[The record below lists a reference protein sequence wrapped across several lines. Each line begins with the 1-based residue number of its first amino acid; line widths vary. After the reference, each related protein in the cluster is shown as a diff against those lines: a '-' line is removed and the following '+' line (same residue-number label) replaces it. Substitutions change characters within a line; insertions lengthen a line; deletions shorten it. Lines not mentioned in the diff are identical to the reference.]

1 MNMEITYIGH
11 SCFKL
16 KGKNLTVVID
26 PYDPAKLAYKLPKL
40 EAAALLLSHHHFDH
54 DYVQGV
60 TGYKLLVDGPGE
72 YETNEVFIYG
82 IPTFH
87 DNKEGAERGKNTI
100 YLIEMGVENSIKKE
114 EKLKI
119 SSKSDLPE
127 DTEIVI
133 LTPQH

>member
-1 MNMEITYIGH
+1 MEITYIGH

-26 PYDPAKLAYKLPKL
+26 PYDPEKVGYKLPKL
-40 EAAALLLSHHHFDH
+40 EADALLLSHHHFDH

-60 TGYKLLVDGPGE
+60 SDYKLLIDGPGE

-87 DNKEGAERGKNTI
+87 DDKEGAERGKN
-100 YLIEMGVENSIKKE
+100 SI
-114 EKLKI
+114 
-119 SSKSDLPE
+119 
-127 DTEIVI
+127 V
-133 LTPQH
+133 